1 MEKLR
6 KDELGSDMKVISIE
20 TGYFKLDGG
29 AMFGVVPKT
38 IWQKMIPADEHNLC
52 SWTMRC
58 LLIDTGTQQ
67 ILIDTGLGD
76 KQDARFFSH
85 YFLHG
90 NHSLLSS
97 LSNAGYDPDD
107 ITDVILTH
115 FHFDHVGGAVKK
127 NGDNSFVPQFPNAKY
142 WTTQRH
148 YDWAYNP
155 NARERASFLKE
166 NFVPLKDAGVLQYM
180 HEEQGFQW
188 SPDIAIRYSYGHT
201 ESMALP
207 QIKLNE
213 NVTLIYAADL
223 IPSAHHVGLPYIM
236 GYDIRPLVTLD
247 EKTAFLKEVAEKG
260 YYLFLEHDKD
270 TECITIKLDE
280 KGRPEVDRRFS
291 LKEVISGS

>member
-1 MEKLR
+1 MKL
-6 KDELGSDMKVISIE
+6 IPIE

-38 IWQKMIPADEHNLC
+38 IWEKMIPADENNLC

-58 LLIDTGTQQ
+58 LLVDTGNQK

-76 KQDARFFSH
+76 KQDERFFSH

-90 NHSLLSS
+90 DYTLMSS
-97 LSNAGYDPDD
+97 LAKAGYKEED

-127 NGDNSFVPQFPNAKY
+127 EEGGQLLPAFSNARY

-148 YDWAYNP
+148 YDWAFEP

-166 NFVPLKDAGVLQYM
+166 NFVPLKEAGVLNFVQ
-180 HEEQGFQW
+180 EEQDYQW
-188 SPDIAIRYSYGHT
+188 SKYISMRFSYGHT
-201 ESMALP
+201 ESMMLP
-207 QIKLNE
+207 QIRVNDD
-213 NVTLIYAADL
+213 VTIIYVADL
-223 IPSAHHVGLPYIM
+223 LPSAHHVGLPYIM

-247 EKTAFLKEVAEKG
+247 EKTIFLKEVAEKG

-270 TECITIKLDE
+270 TECITIKLDAI
-280 KGRPEVDRRFS
+280 GRPEVDRRMR
-291 LKEVISGS
+291 LEEVVVKV

>member
-1 MEKLR
+1 
-6 KDELGSDMKVISIE
+6 MKVIPIE

-38 IWQKMIPADEHNLC
+38 IWQKMIPADEQNLC

-58 LLIDTGTQQ
+58 LLVDTGSQR

-90 NHSLLSS
+90 HYSLITS
-97 LSNAGYDPDD
+97 LADEGYGLED

-127 NGDNSFVPQFPNAKY
+127 NEDGSLSPLFPNAKY

-148 YDWAYNP
+148 YDWAYTP

-166 NFVPLKDAGVLQYM
+166 NFVPLKDAGVLHYLT
-180 HEEQGFQW
+180 EEQGFQW
-188 SPDIAIRYSYGHT
+188 GPEITMRFSYGHT
-201 ESMALP
+201 ESMTLP
-207 QIKLNE
+207 QIRVNE
-213 NVTLIYAADL
+213 NVTIIYVADL

-236 GYDIRPLVTLD
+236 GYDIRPLVTLE
-247 EKTAFLKEVAEKG
+247 EKTTFLREVAEKG

-280 KGRPEVDRRFS
+280 KGRPEVDRKFS
-291 LKEVISGS
+291 LNEVISRN

>member
-1 MEKLR
+1 MKL
-6 KDELGSDMKVISIE
+6 ISIE

-29 AMFGVVPKT
+29 AMFGVIPKS
-38 IWQKMIPADEHNLC
+38 IWSKLIPADENNLC

-58 LLIDTGTQQ
+58 LLVDTGEQK

-76 KQDARFFSH
+76 KQDEKFFRH

-90 NHSLLSS
+90 EHTLMKSLA
-97 LSNAGYDPDD
+97 NAGYKEED

-127 NGDNSFVPQFPNAKY
+127 DEDGHFHPAFSKARY

-148 YDWAYNP
+148 YEWAFTP

-166 NFVPLKDAGVLQYM
+166 NFVPLKEAGVLFYAP
-180 HEEQGFQW
+180 EEEGCHF
-188 SPDIAIRYSYGHT
+188 SDDICLRFSYGHT
-201 ESMALP
+201 ESMMLP
-207 QIKLNE
+207 QIKVND
-213 NVTLIYAADL
+213 NITIVYMADL
-223 IPSAHHVGLPYIM
+223 IPSAHHIGLSYIM

-247 EKTAFLKEVAEKG
+247 EKTDFLKEAAEKG

-270 TECITIKLDE
+270 TECVSVRLDERGRPYVHERLKLDDVLYRARE
-280 KGRPEVDRRFS
+280 
-291 LKEVISGS
+291 

>member
-1 MEKLR
+1 MKL
-6 KDELGSDMKVISIE
+6 IPIE

-38 IWQKMIPADEHNLC
+38 IWQKMIPADENNLC

-58 LLIDTGTQQ
+58 LLVDTGEQR

-76 KQDARFFSH
+76 KQDDRFFSH

-90 NHSLLSS
+90 DYSLMNS
-97 LSNAGYDPDD
+97 LKSNGYSPED
-107 ITDVILTH
+107 ITDVLITH

-127 NGDNSFVPQFPNAKY
+127 DANGKLIPAFPNAKY
-142 WTTQRH
+142 WTTQHH
-148 YDWAYNP
+148 YDWAYTP

-166 NFVPLKDAGVLQYM
+166 NFVPLKEAGVL
-180 HEEQGFQW
+180 HNVNEEQLSPW
-188 SPDIAIRYSYGHT
+188 SKDISMRFSYGHT
-201 ESMALP
+201 ESMMLP
-207 QIKLNE
+207 QIKVNDE
-213 NVTLIYAADL
+213 ITVIYVADL

-247 EKTAFLKEVAEKG
+247 EKTAFLREVAEKG

-270 TECITIKLDE
+270 TECITIRLDE
-280 KGRPEVDRRFS
+280 KGRPEVDRKLR
-291 LKEVISGS
+291 LDEIILNKN